1 MNVSF
6 YTFSKRINSTAQ
18 PTGGASYSCTLK
30 SPSSVTRPS
39 ISLVWPGSGNPS
51 AYNYAYIPYYGRYY
65 WVSNWTY
72 GDRQWTADMTVD
84 VLASYKTQIGAA
96 SKYVLRSASD
106 KNTNV
111 IDSMWPAKAGYVMNE
126 TSAGSSLGWANYGN
140 DSDGKGCFVV
150 TVVGAGNGGA
160 TNSGVSQY
168 MMTGSSVQ
176 ILLENMLNT
185 IDGAWTSLTAND
197 IFEAV
202 KNILLMPFRFTTDL
216 SQYVRNIMWFPFKF
230 PAGATSNVYLGLYQC
245 QTLQP
250 EVGSPVYADQGSI
263 SLSGIPPAGY
273 DPWEF
278 MAPFASFS
286 FELEP
291 FGVIPLDSSDII
303 GASLLKYA
311 VKVDSMSGLGLLQ
324 LYADDRIITT
334 RTAQIGVAVPFGGTS
349 PNYAG
354 AITAAASLA
363 GAFSDSDMSG
373 ERMIASIGSAV
384 MAASPSG
391 FVGGTS
397 GGGAALIGVPTLHKR
412 VMAHVDTDPVE
423 AGYPLCLVKTINTL
437 SGFVKCRDGDIDAP
451 ATSDELAQIESY
463 LTGGFFYE

>member
-51 AYNYAYIPYYGRYY
+51 AYNYAYIPDYGRYY

-72 GDRQWTADMTVD
+72 GDRQWTADLTVD

-160 TNSGVSQY
+160 SNSGVAQY
-168 MMTGSSVQ
+168 MMTGSAVQ

-202 KNILLMPFRFTTDL
+202 KNILLLPFRFTTDL

-230 PAGATSNVYLGLYQC
+230 PAGSTSNVYLGLYQC

-250 EVGSPVYADQGSI
+250 EVGSPVYANQGSI

-354 AITAAASLA
+354 AITAAAALA

-451 ATSDELAQIESY
+451 ATSEELAQIESY